1 MRKKYLFFI
10 FFVVLLL
17 TGCGQKTVMDQPS
30 ADGNFY
36 YNNKDLGFNLVLPP
50 DFLYYQTQRK
60 DGGNFID
67 IEFFTP
73 TSDTAYPQEIQS
85 YAKPIVVRVFNNKD
99 LWNENGDKNGFQK
112 LEKGNKI
119 YAIKFWDKAPADWK
133 DKWSEEM
140 KKGIIDGFRAD

>member
-1 MRKKYLFFI
+1 MKKKYLFFV

-17 TGCGQKTVMDQPS
+17 AGCGKKVPMDQPS

-67 IEFFTP
+67 IEFFVP
-73 TSDTAYPQEIQS
+73 TSDTSYPQEIQS

-99 LWNENGDKNGFQK
+99 LWDENGDKNGFQK
-112 LEKGNKI
+112 FEKGNKI
-119 YAIKFWDKAPADWK
+119 YAIKFWEKTPTDWK

-140 KKGIIDGFRAD
+140 REGIINNFKAD